1 MLALIAFIMSVSLP
15 LASTTIEKEVEVSM
29 RFIFNHATSGISCI
43 SGSNIVGSAC
53 TCMPSEPSHARMVGV
68 INSFSEAAGEQ
79 RWSGSKWA
87 FFAPSSGRGL
97 K

>member
-1 MLALIAFIMSVSLP
+1 MNYFLQLVTFEAMLEFESPTPREGLEHLRSVWFGLCSKL
-15 LASTTIEKEVEVSM
+15 
-29 RFIFNHATSGISCI
+29 SCI